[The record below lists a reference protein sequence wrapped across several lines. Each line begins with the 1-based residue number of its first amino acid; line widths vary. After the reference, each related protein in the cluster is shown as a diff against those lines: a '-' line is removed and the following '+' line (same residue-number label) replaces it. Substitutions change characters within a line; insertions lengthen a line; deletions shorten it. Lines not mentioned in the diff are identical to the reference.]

1 MSKGLCNRIHTLQTL
16 HLSIPKRRHKY
27 NQYTHFPI
35 IIMPNTKTYRTH
47 RTHSRSLPRRSIPHR
62 LAPPSQQAKDD
73 KNNNIPMATFQNENG
88 NMNPFEPVPI
98 TFYYVVFPHNES
110 RDAGTNTNNNAH

>member
-1 MSKGLCNRIHTLQTL
+1 
-16 HLSIPKRRHKY
+16 
-27 NQYTHFPI
+27 
-35 IIMPNTKTYRTH
+35 MPNTKTYRTH

-73 KNNNIPMATFQNENG
+73 KNNNLPMATFQNENG

-98 TFYYVVFPHNES
+98 TFYYVVFPHNDRLQLRQLEIARALAILDSSTARIGPS
-110 RDAGTNTNNNAH
+110 RKKIEDIFPGGTLHFE